1 MVMTLSG
8 LLESDGGAHGHVHDG
23 GDGGRRHLVV
33 VSSLSYFFSFLVKHK
48 LVNNGRAACSERW

>member
-33 VSSLSYFFSFLVKHK
+33 VSSLSYFFSFLVNHK
-48 LVNNGRAACSERW
+48 LVATTRLTASS